1 VSTVREHYDQLL
13 GPIYAWMLGDTKA
26 ALAAARRELGL
37 LELSVLPDGATRRA
51 LDLGTGLGTHAMALA
66 ELGYDVVGID
76 SCAQLVAEA
85 RSAVK
90 RAGLGDSV
98 RFHDGEIT
106 AFRSEHPGPY
116 DVILCMGDTL
126 THLSSLES
134 VRQLFADCA
143 ASLAPGGV
151 FATTFRD
158 YSGEPRQGA
167 DRFIPVRSDAQRI
180 FTCFLETHSERV
192 TVHDV
197 LHTLLDGGWQMRVST
212 YDKLRLDPQWLLRM
226 AQDSGLESA
235 LGESPRGMV
244 QLTARRA

>member
-1 VSTVREHYDQLL
+1 MSSVREHYDQHL
-13 GPIYAWMLGDTKA
+13 GPIYAWMLGDAKA

-37 LELSVLPDGATRRA
+37 LDLSVLPDGVERRA
-51 LDLGTGLGTHAMALA
+51 LDLGTGLGTHALALA
-66 ELGYDVVGID
+66 ELGYAVVGID
-76 SCAQLVAEA
+76 SCAQLIAEA
-85 RSAVK
+85 RMAVK
-90 RAGLGDSV
+90 RAGLGDAV
-98 RFHDGEIT
+98 RLHDGEIT
-106 AFRSEHPGPY
+106 AFRAEHPGPY

-126 THLSSLES
+126 THLPSHDA
-134 VRQLFADCA
+134 VRQLVADCA

-180 FTCFLETHSERV
+180 FTCFLETHAERV

-197 LHTLLDGGWQMRVST
+197 VHTLLDGGWQMRVGT
-212 YDKLRLDPQWLLRM
+212 YDKLRLDPEWLLRM
-226 AQDSGLESA
+226 TQDAALAST
-235 LGESPRGMV
+235 LGEAARGMV